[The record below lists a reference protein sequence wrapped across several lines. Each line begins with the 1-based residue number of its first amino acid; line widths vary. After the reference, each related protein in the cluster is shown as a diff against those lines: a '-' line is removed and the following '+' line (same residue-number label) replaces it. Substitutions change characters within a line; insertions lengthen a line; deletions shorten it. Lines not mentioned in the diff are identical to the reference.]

1 MNIKKKDNIVFV
13 EDVHIYYVDGIVVPS
28 VTSIL
33 GKTVF
38 KDKYSKVP
46 DFVLDLAKDFGSK
59 VHKAIELH
67 DISDLN
73 DKHLHCVTEYVK
85 LLKRYNLKEL
95 EHEVLLAHNY
105 DYAGTTD
112 LIMEYE
118 GKQIMADI
126 KTTSKLDL
134 NYLSYQLSMY
144 SKALEF
150 EGDLYAIW
158 LNKKGKAEFHKV
170 DRISDEEIERV
181 LIEYAN
187 HST

>member
-1 MNIKKKDNIVFV
+1 MLKRRNNIVFV
-13 EDVHIYYVDGIVVPS
+13 EDAHIYYVDGLVVPS
-28 VTSIL
+28 VTTIL
-33 GKTVF
+33 SATVF
-38 KDKYSKVP
+38 KDKYKSIP
-46 DFVLDLAKDFGSK
+46 EFVLNRAADFGSK
-59 VHKAIELH
+59 VHRAIELH
-67 DISDLN
+67 DIEGLN

-85 LLKRYNLKEL
+85 LLKRYKLKEL

-158 LNKKGKAEFHKV
+158 LNKKGVAEFHKV
-170 DRISDEEIERV
+170 ERVSDEEIERV
-181 LIEYAN
+181 LNDYAN